1 MTEKSSRWRRIPS
14 SLLLAFACGVGLIAV
29 AVGLEIN
36 ERRKMIRGESGPF
49 DVTEADIDGL
59 HLRLERYLDH
69 LFLAEFRRTLTVTA
83 KGRASVV
90 FEMDQD
96 TGGMQRI
103 AVCETGDGR
112 ILLSDRIF
120 NDLIDSDGTVH
131 GQGAASAREALSD
144 GPTKPLIVS
153 EAEPVCVTKLGTF
166 DEGLGPRGNYG
177 FQAER

>member
-1 MTEKSSRWRRIPS
+1 MTEKSSRWRRALF
-14 SLLLAFACGVGLIAV
+14 LLLLVFVGGVALIAV
-29 AVGLEIN
+29 SIGLEIN

-49 DVTEADIDGL
+49 DVAEADIDGL

-83 KGRASVV
+83 KRRAPVV

-103 AVCETGDGR
+103 AVCKTGDGR

-120 NDLIDSDGTVH
+120 NYLIDPDGSVHGRVAVSAVEVSPDGT
-131 GQGAASAREALSD
+131 
-144 GPTKPLIVS
+144 TKPLMAPEV
-153 EAEPVCVTKLGTF
+153 EPVCVTKLGTF
-166 DEGLGPRGNYG
+166 DKGLGPRGKYG
-177 FQAER
+177 FQPER

>member
-1 MTEKSSRWRRIPS
+1 
-14 SLLLAFACGVGLIAV
+14 
-29 AVGLEIN
+29 
-36 ERRKMIRGESGPF
+36 MIRGESGPF
-49 DVTEADIDGL
+49 DVAEADIYGL

-83 KGRASVV
+83 KGRAPVV

-96 TGGMQRI
+96 TGGKQRI
-103 AVCETGDGR
+103 AVCETGEGR

-120 NDLIDSDGTVH
+120 NYLIDSDGSVH
-131 GQGAASAREALSD
+131 RQGAASAREAVSD
-144 GPTKPLIVS
+144 GPTKPLIAS
-153 EAEPVCVTKLGTF
+153 ETEPVCVTKLGTF

>member
-1 MTEKSSRWRRIPS
+1 
-14 SLLLAFACGVGLIAV
+14 
-29 AVGLEIN
+29 
-36 ERRKMIRGESGPF
+36 MIRGESGPF
-49 DVTEADIDGL
+49 DVAEADIDGL

-83 KGRASVV
+83 KGRAPVV

-103 AVCETGDGR
+103 AVCETGEGR

-120 NDLIDSDGTVH
+120 NYLIDPDGSVH
-131 GQGAASAREALSD
+131 GRL
-144 GPTKPLIVS
+144 KPVADTTQPLLTP